1 MSVKASTKSQSFTW
15 AQKRPK
21 QREQDYS
28 TRGLIVH
35 ETDNLSEKLNDAQKQ
50 HLNRA
55 QLRQLQHLRKSLFYR
70 DEKQQLQQLEQKQH
84 RKQRYRQPPFCTQRD
99 ALFLL

>member
-1 MSVKASTKSQSFTW
+1 M
-15 AQKRPK
+15 
-21 QREQDYS
+21 
-28 TRGLIVH
+28 IVH

-55 QLRQLQHLRKSLFYR
+55 RLQQLQQRKSLFYR

-84 RKQRYRQPPFCTQRD
+84 RKQRYRQPPFRTQQD